1 MLVRRARTYSSYFLK
16 AVSVYVHAF
25 YCNLLSCSQKSRKNQ
40 LMPLFQSS
48 KLFKVID
55 VNTTKNRSPVPVMIS
70 SMSVLIC
77 NHFYA
82 NQANVEEITTL
93 TVTPI

>member
-1 MLVRRARTYSSYFLK
+1 
-16 AVSVYVHAF
+16 
-25 YCNLLSCSQKSRKNQ
+25 
-40 LMPLFQSS
+40 MPLFQSS

-93 TVTPI
+93 TVTPIWHSRAQASLNVNGRNLDC